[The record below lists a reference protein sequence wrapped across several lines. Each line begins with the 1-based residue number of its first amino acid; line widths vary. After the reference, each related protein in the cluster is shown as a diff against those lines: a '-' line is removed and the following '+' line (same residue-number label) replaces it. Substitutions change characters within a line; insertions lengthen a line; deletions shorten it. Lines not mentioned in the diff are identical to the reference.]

1 MALDA
6 TGSSGAAQGAAGN
19 NYLSSAEEF
28 KRVCPFAV
36 AAEILE
42 LCKVLA
48 EILAL
53 PTGFLGIFVS
63 YHCGVRKVFFHFQ
76 CSPLNCSL
84 LNKIFS
90 F

>member
-53 PTGFLGIFVS
+53 PTGFLGDI
-63 YHCGVRKVFFHFQ
+63 CILPLQGEEGVFPFPVF
-76 CSPLNCSL
+76 STKL
-84 LNKIFS
+84 LVA
-90 F
+90 